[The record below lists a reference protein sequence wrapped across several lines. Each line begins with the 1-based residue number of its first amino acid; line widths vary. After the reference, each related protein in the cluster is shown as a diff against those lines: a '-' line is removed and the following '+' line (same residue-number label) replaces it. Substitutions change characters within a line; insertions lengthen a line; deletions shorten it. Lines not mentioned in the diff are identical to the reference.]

1 MVVSFLLA
9 SAETRTVVVGVVVA
23 AEEEAR
29 ENRIDEDLDVDAF
42 MDEETEFNGLNES
55 EVCCCAMENMTL
67 GKCIWFFVC
76 SSKFF
81 CARAFVSLG
90 RMCAREW
97 INGDVGLSFSIC
109 VLFVCLGF
117 HIKNCSFWPE
127 KLDFAVLA
135 VTKNAILDRRSLTS
149 LC

>member
-67 GKCIWFFVC
+67 GKCFYVFV
-76 SSKFF
+76 
-81 CARAFVSLG
+81 
-90 RMCAREW
+90 
-97 INGDVGLSFSIC
+97 
-109 VLFVCLGF
+109 
-117 HIKNCSFWPE
+117 
-127 KLDFAVLA
+127 
-135 VTKNAILDRRSLTS
+135 
-149 LC
+149 

>member
-55 EVCCCAMENMTL
+55 EVCAMENMTL
-67 GKCIWFFVC
+67 GKCIWFFVVRR
-76 SSKFF
+76 SFSAQGRLSRSDG
-81 CARAFVSLG
+81 CARANV
-90 RMCAREW
+90 W
-97 INGDVGLSFSIC
+97 ISGDDGLSFC
-109 VLFVCLGF
+109 HAGV
-117 HIKNCSFWPE
+117 
-127 KLDFAVLA
+127 
-135 VTKNAILDRRSLTS
+135 
-149 LC
+149 